1 LPWIKF
7 VAGKCE
13 YDLGV
18 GSNGSGA
25 GFIRDS
31 TDGEHMTT
39 RIRGFLSALALC
51 AALAA
56 GSMAAHAQT
65 APGSA
70 AGGHDA
76 HHPAGSS
83 ESKAAAPS
91 SGQMGDQMMGDQMM
105 GGQMMGGD
113 MGRMMSMMHG
123 GGMMGGMPF
132 EHVEGR
138 LAFLKTELKIA
149 PAQEPQ
155 WGKFADAFRSVA
167 KSAQGMH
174 RQMMGGGHMMGGQAT
189 TVPQRLDAY
198 EKMLN
203 VRLDAVRTMK
213 AAFDP
218 LYASLSDEQKK
229 TADELVGGRMG
240 LM

>member
-1 LPWIKF
+1 
-7 VAGKCE
+7 
-13 YDLGV
+13 
-18 GSNGSGA
+18 
-25 GFIRDS
+25 
-31 TDGEHMTT
+31 MTT
-39 RIRGFLSALALC
+39 RIRGFLPALALS

-65 APGSA
+65 SPGSA

-76 HHPAGSS
+76 HHPAR
-83 ESKAAAPS
+83 A
-91 SGQMGDQMMGDQMM
+91 GQATGGGM
-105 GGQMMGGD
+105 GG
-113 MGRMMSMMHG
+113 MMSTMHHG
-123 GGMMGGMPF
+123 DHGMMGGMPF

-138 LAFLKTELKIA
+138 LAFLKTELKIT

-189 TVPQRLDAY
+189 TAPQRLDAY

-229 TADELVGGRMG
+229 TADELVGGHMG